1 MRRDSNAR
9 QNAAMGGAYLAAGAG
24 SGVICPPGDN
34 SFVCQIKRL
43 VASVQGVVFLL
54 GVLFMIYYVFVN
66 RKSVF

>member
-1 MRRDSNAR
+1 MRRDRNAR
-9 QNAAMGGAYLAAGAG
+9 QNVTMGGAYLAAGAG

-54 GVLFMIYYVFVN
+54 GVLFMIYYLWVN

>member
-1 MRRDSNAR
+1 MRRNPNAR
-9 QNAAMGGAYLAAGAG
+9 QNVTMGGAYLAAGAG

-43 VASVQGVVFLL
+43 VAGVQGVVFLL
-54 GVLFMIYYVFVN
+54 GVLFMIYYVIVN